1 MFETRQSGI
10 GSGNT
15 SGLEAELS
23 VRCSPRRTLLP
34 AKIGRSS
41 GNPSWDTAALRAAQ
55 RPDPDARGRRL
66 KKRLQALR

>member
-1 MFETRQSGI
+1 M
-10 GSGNT
+10 
-15 SGLEAELS
+15 
-23 VRCSPRRTLLP
+23 RCSPRRTLLP